1 MLVTCRRSMKYAVSD
16 KTYQKRVDGYEGKI
30 ITAACGKDFK
40 IIRIRKDG
48 YVDVEFLGSGYKATV
63 LFGAAKSG
71 NIKDRL
77 SPSVY
82 GVGIVGGCFSS
93 SESTTP
99 AYLAWRGVLSRCYCN
114 KTKERQPSYKNATIS
129 EDWLNYPNF
138 REWYL
143 AEKGDADIV
152 LEVDKDLLGI
162 GTKVYSKETCLLLP
176 KKINNFLNTMPVF
189 GCTTTINYSPI
200 MCKYLI
206 IVKDGCGNKVFKNIY
221 YDTYREAFSAIVD
234 YKEGV
239 MKSLADEYKDVL
251 SEKAYNAVINW
262 KFLKSD

>member
-1 MLVTCRRSMKYAVSD
+1 MKYTVSD

-40 IIRIRKDG
+40 IISIRKDG
-48 YVDVEFLGSGYKATV
+48 YVDVEFLDSRYKTTVIFGS
-63 LFGAAKSG
+63 AKSG

-82 GVGIVGGCFSS
+82 GVGMVGEYFSS

-99 AYLAWRGVLSRCYCN
+99 AYLAWRGILARCYSN

-129 EDWLNYPNF
+129 EDWLNYSNF

-143 AEKGDADIV
+143 AEKGDAAIV
-152 LEVDKDLLGI
+152 LEVDKDLLGM

-176 KKINNFLNTMPVF
+176 KRINVFLITILVF
-189 GCTTTINYSPI
+189 GCTNLVKYSQTKRKYFIIINDKSR
-200 MCKYLI
+200 
-206 IVKDGCGNKVFKNIY
+206 NEAFKNTY
-221 YDTYREAFSAIVD
+221 YDTYREAFSALAA

-239 MKSLADEYKDVL
+239 MKALADEYKEVL
-251 SEKAYNAVINW
+251 SEKAYNAVVNW
-262 KFLKSD
+262 TVEITD

>member
-1 MLVTCRRSMKYAVSD
+1 MLVACRRSMKYAVSD

-40 IIRIRKDG
+40 IISVRKDG
-48 YVDVEFLGSGYKATV
+48 YVDVEFLDSGHKTTVIFGS
-63 LFGAAKSG
+63 AKSG

-77 SPSVY
+77 SPSVH

-99 AYLAWRGVLSRCYCN
+99 AYLAWRGILSRCYSN

-129 EDWLNYPNF
+129 EDWLNYSNF

-143 AEKGDADIV
+143 AEKGGADIV
-152 LEVDKDLLGI
+152 LEVDKDLLGM

-176 KKINNFLNTMPVF
+176 KKINIFLTTAPVF
-189 GCTTTINYSPI
+189 GCTTTIKYSPI
-200 MCKYLI
+200 KCKYFI
-206 IVKDGCGNKVFKNIY
+206 IVRDECGNKVFKNIY
-221 YDTYREAFSAIVD
+221 YDTYRDAFSTLAT

-239 MKSLADEYKDVL
+239 MKVLANEYKDVL
-251 SEKAYNAVINW
+251 SENAYNAAINW
-262 KFLKSD
+262 RVLKE